1 MSKRSD
7 SQHHVFNYSG
17 MLDPSTHETLLNH
30 RNSVNAF
37 ARPMKKLVE
46 ANQSKISLKQNNYL
60 KIYKP

>member
-17 MLDPSTHETLLNH
+17 ILDPSTHETLLKH

-37 ARPMKKLVE
+37 ARPMK
-46 ANQSKISLKQNNYL
+46 
-60 KIYKP
+60 